1 MAISGKHVSLKTIVE
16 RVYMDFGFNYSLSFT
31 EAAEWAGSIMALLKV
46 PLSLQNKVE
55 EIEIH
60 ESRGTLPCDLE
71 SIVQTA
77 RMVEAGNEGCS
88 TGVISTLDRG
98 TEFVE
103 ISAID
108 IVNRRFKLCG
118 CNAFTTCD
126 ECTTVEGPD
135 IPNNIPCVPRNPII
149 RRYGG
154 SIERPRY
161 RLEPMRWA
169 TDTFHTKQHS
179 TDYDF
184 YCKSGSTYTVNSN
197 YIFTNFDKG
206 KVMMSYLAIPT
217 DEEGYPLIPADE
229 WWRQAVQYEIAYKIA
244 FKMFVQGTITD
255 KVYQTIEKERDWKVA
270 QAVNKTKTPGID
282 EMESFK
288 NQWLRLIPKYNNHS
302 SMFRNMQLPEKMFN
316 HPYRYF

>member
-46 PLSLQNKVE
+46 PLSLENKVE

-60 ESRGTLPCDLE
+60 ESRGVLPCDLE

-77 RMVEAGNEGCS
+77 RIVPATGEGC
-88 TGVISTLDRG
+88 TAMIISTLDRG
-98 TEFVE
+98 TQFVE
-103 ISAID
+103 VSAID
-108 IVNRRFKLCG
+108 IVNRKFKLCG
-118 CNAFTTCD
+118 CNSFTSCE
-126 ECTTVEGPD
+126 ECTPEG
-135 IPNNIPCVPRNPII
+135 CEPRKPII
-149 RRYGG
+149 RSAGG
-154 SIERPRY
+154 CLDKPNY

-169 TDTFHTKQHS
+169 TDTFHTKQHCS
-179 TDYDF
+179 DFDF
-184 YCKSGSTYTVNSN
+184 YCKSNHTYTVSGNH
-197 YIFTNFDKG
+197 IFTNFDNG
-206 KVMMSYLAIPT
+206 KALMSYLAIPT

-244 FKMFVQGTITD
+244 FKMFIQGNITD
-255 KVYQTIEKERDWKVA
+255 KVYQMIEKERDWKVA

>member
-46 PLSLQNKVE
+46 PLTLQNKVE

-60 ESRGTLPCDLE
+60 ESRGNLPCDLE
-71 SIVQTA
+71 SIIQTA
-77 RMVEAGNEGCS
+77 RMVEQGSDGC
-88 TGVISTLDRG
+88 TAMVISTLDRG

-108 IVNRRFKLCG
+108 IVNRKFKLCG
-118 CNAFTTCD
+118 CNSFTSCD
-126 ECTTVEGPD
+126 ECTPEG
-135 IPNNIPCVPRNPII
+135 CEPRKPII
-149 RRYGG
+149 RSAGG
-154 SIERPRY
+154 NLATPRY

-184 YCKSGSTYTVNSN
+184 YCKSGSTYTVNNN

-244 FKMFVQGTITD
+244 FKMFVQGNITD

-302 SMFRNMQLPEKMFN
+302 SMFRNMQLPEKN
-316 HPYRYF
+316 V

>member
-31 EAAEWAGSIMALLKV
+31 EAAEWAGSILALLKV

-60 ESRGTLPCDLE
+60 ESRGVLPCDLE

-77 RMVEAGNEGCS
+77 RMVEAGNDGCTS
-88 TGVISTLDRG
+88 MVISTLDRG
-98 TEFVE
+98 TEYVE
-103 ISAID
+103 VSAID
-108 IVNRRFKLCG
+108 IVNRKFKLCG
-118 CNAFTTCD
+118 CNSFTTCD
-126 ECTTVEGPD
+126 ECTPEGCD
-135 IPNNIPCVPRNPII
+135 PRTPII
-149 RRYGG
+149 RSAGG
-154 SIERPRY
+154 SLAKPRY

-169 TDTFHTKQHS
+169 TDTFHTKQHCS
-179 TDYDF
+179 DFDF
-184 YCKSGSTYTVNSN
+184 YCKSNHTYTVSGNHIFSN
-197 YIFTNFDKG
+197 FENG
-206 KVMMSYLAIPT
+206 RVLMSYLAIPT
-217 DEEGYPLIPADE
+217 DDEGYPMIPADE

-244 FKMFVQGTITD
+244 FKMFIQGNITD
-255 KVYQTIEKERDWKVA
+255 KAFQMIEKERDWKVA
-270 QAVNKTKTPGID
+270 QAVNKTKIPGID

>member
-46 PLSLQNKVE
+46 PLTLQNKVE

-60 ESRGTLPCDLE
+60 ESRGKLPCDLE
-71 SIVQTA
+71 SIIQTA
-77 RMVEAGNEGCS
+77 RMVEHGSDGC
-88 TGVISTLDRG
+88 TAMVISTLDRG

-103 ISAID
+103 VSAID
-108 IVNRRFKLCG
+108 IVNRKFKLCG
-118 CNAFTTCD
+118 CNSFTSCD
-126 ECTTVEGPD
+126 ECTPEG
-135 IPNNIPCVPRNPII
+135 CEPRKPII
-149 RRYGG
+149 RSAGG
-154 SIERPRY
+154 NLAVPRY

-206 KVMMSYLAIPT
+206 KIMMSYLAIPT

-244 FKMFVQGTITD
+244 FKMFVQGNITD

-270 QAVNKTKTPGID
+270 QAVNKTKIPGID

>member
-1 MAISGKHVSLKTIVE
+1 MATSGKLVSLKTIVE

-31 EAAEWAGSIMALLKV
+31 EAAEWAGSLLALLKAPV
-46 PLSLQNKVE
+46 VLKHHVD
-55 EIEIH
+55 EIVIDEG
-60 ESRGTLPCDLE
+60 RGKLPCDLE
-71 SIVQTA
+71 SIIQTA
-77 RMVEAGNEGCS
+77 RMVEQGSDGC
-88 TGVISTLDRG
+88 TAMVISTLDRG

-103 ISAID
+103 VSAID
-108 IVNRRFKLCG
+108 IVNRKFKLCG
-118 CNAFTTCD
+118 CNSFTSCD
-126 ECTTVEGPD
+126 ECTPEG
-135 IPNNIPCVPRNPII
+135 CEPRKPII
-149 RRYGG
+149 RSAGG
-154 SIERPRY
+154 NLATPRY

-184 YCKSGSTYTVNSN
+184 YCKSGSTYTVNNN

-206 KVMMSYLAIPT
+206 KIMMSYLAIPT

-244 FKMFVQGTITD
+244 FKMFVQGNITD